1 MGGTAQFISLGLSWN
16 KDGRIFRSS
25 PVLFFFSSVVF
36 SGFNSV
42 RGKVK
47 PGRIVAKSTKVIDST
62 NTRSIG
68 LIFSNEQKFLQVFFL
83 PKQMFP
89 FSAKTGSH
97 GTDIVF

>member
-25 PVLFFFSSVVF
+25 PVFFFFSSVVF
-36 SGFNSV
+36 SSFNSV
-42 RGKVK
+42 RGEVK
-47 PGRIVAKSTKVIDST
+47 PGRIVTKSTEVIDST
-62 NTRSIG
+62 NTGSIG
-68 LIFSNEQKFLQVFFL
+68 LFSVTSKSFYGIFFL

-97 GTDIVF
+97 GTDIFF